1 MNSLSLWQDLVYDYY
16 AYPEHYSNGDY
27 SQDGAEIDS
36 HSSGT
41 ASDDID
47 RFTDVR
53 NSPENSDKHDA
64 FVQNEAIS
72 RSEDV
77 VVDENI
83 NNEVMFSSSNV
94 SHRRWEICIY

>member
-16 AYPEHYSNGDY
+16 AYPEHYSAGDY
-27 SQDGAEIDS
+27 SQDGLEIDS

-47 RFTDVR
+47 RFMHMN
-53 NSPENSDKHDA
+53 NSPENSEEYA
-64 FVQNEAIS
+64 TFVQNEAIS

-77 VVDENI
+77 VVDESTND
-83 NNEVMFSSSNV
+83 EVMFNSSAL
-94 SHRRWEICIY
+94 C